1 MANKTTEINKEEKG
15 TNYKRKKD
23 NSEIERQSED
33 KMEVEDV
40 AITEQDL
47 INTNNQQI
55 MSERQSD
62 KKDKYRKESYVLID
76 SKLIR
81 EVSPARDEQGRIMYK
96 KKDNLT
102 RYNNERS
109 V

>member
-1 MANKTTEINKEEKG
+1 
-15 TNYKRKKD
+15 
-23 NSEIERQSED
+23 
-33 KMEVEDV
+33 
-40 AITEQDL
+40 
-47 INTNNQQI
+47 

-81 EVSPARDEQGRIMYK
+81 EVSPARDEQGRIIYK